1 MGSTRRVHRHRPVV
15 QLLGIKRVRDG
26 PRRAG
31 NLAAPGPVGL
41 SNESVV
47 TRLGRVPEC
56 GYDAFNPSACTSWST
71 VQASPPRAARHLLGS
86 VSGDKHRFGAKRF
99 TRTGP
104 TLDLVAER
112 RVFGLIPSENPPTVQ
127 HVLSSVSGRSKCGRP
142 IDTALP
148 IPKALPICRKCTQFD
163 EITGAFSRRPWRGRQ
178 RRAPTG

>member
-1 MGSTRRVHRHRPVV
+1 MVHGAGFPPTRSSPFAR
-15 QLLGIKRVRDG
+15 KCVR
-26 PRRAG
+26 
-31 NLAAPGPVGL
+31 
-41 SNESVV
+41 
-47 TRLGRVPEC
+47 
-56 GYDAFNPSACTSWST
+56 
-71 VQASPPRAARHLLGS
+71 
-86 VSGDKHRFGAKRF
+86 DKHRFGAKRF

-163 EITGAFSRRPWRGRQ
+163 EITGA
-178 RRAPTG
+178 